1 MASKGDLY
9 SQINRNQIRIEECEK
24 EIIEERQRLG
34 ELYALLYKVGEVN
47 LNFYTVQSGCRQRL
61 YSMAS
66 FFSAMRHISTK
77 IIAGYERNMN
87 ELLTGGEY
95 HKVVDSLETAQA
107 TVRNEIQKRERRIEE
122 LESEIRYLENRIG
135 ACRSEIA
142 EIERR
147 EREER
152 ERREREERE
161 ARERAAIAAREEE
174 ERR

>member
-9 SQINRNQIRIEECEK
+9 SQINRYQSRIEECKREINEEK
-24 EIIEERQRLG
+24 QRLG
-34 ELYALLYKVGEVN
+34 ELYELLHRLGEVN
-47 LNFYTVQSGCRQRL
+47 LNFNAAQNGCRQRL
-61 YSMAS
+61 YNMAS
-66 FFSAMRHISTK
+66 FFHAMRRISLK
-77 IIAGYERNMN
+77 IIASYERNMN

-95 HKVVDSLETAQA
+95 HKVIHGLETAQSA
-107 TVRNEIQKRERRIEE
+107 VRNEIRRRERRIEE

-152 ERREREERE
+152 ERRERAERE
-161 ARERAAIAAREEE
+161 ARERAAIAAREEG
-174 ERR
+174 RR